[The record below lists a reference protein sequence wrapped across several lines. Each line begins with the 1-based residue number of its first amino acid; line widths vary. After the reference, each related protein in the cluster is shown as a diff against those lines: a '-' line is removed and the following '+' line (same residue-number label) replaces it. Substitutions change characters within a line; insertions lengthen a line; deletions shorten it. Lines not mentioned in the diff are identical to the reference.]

1 MRKIADIVEEM
12 GQTVTSGY
20 KKMQDCVA
28 SGYKKI
34 ESDAVTSFEKVTNK
48 CIEVLF
54 AKDGESVEAA
64 KARLAAMKDSKN

>member
-20 KKMQDCVA
+20 KKMQGGVV

-34 ESDAVTSFEKVTNK
+34 ESGAVTGFEKVTNK

-54 AKDGESVEAA
+54 TKGA